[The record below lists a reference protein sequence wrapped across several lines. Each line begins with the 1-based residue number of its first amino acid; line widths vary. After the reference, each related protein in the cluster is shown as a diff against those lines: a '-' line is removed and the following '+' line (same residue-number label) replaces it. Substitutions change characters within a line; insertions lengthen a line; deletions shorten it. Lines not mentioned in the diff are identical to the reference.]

1 MIAMAQ
7 YIDKVCPKTFFVL
20 GIPRHHVENRFVLMR
35 TFLRTGENKNRNR
48 VVMASQ
54 VMVIGD
60 LCIQTDVIF
69 IASTS
74 EIDFF

>member
-48 VVMASQ
+48 VERASQ
-54 VMVIGD
+54 AMVIGV
-60 LCIQTDVIF
+60 LCLQTDVII
-69 IASTS
+69 IAATAG
-74 EIDFF
+74 IYFF